1 MRIAHDTIVMVAD
14 GEKSLL
20 FRNEGDE
27 RYPVLA
33 TLAHTEQSHPPS
45 REQGSDAPGR
55 TAASAGARF
64 SRYSETDWHQQAED
78 RFAVQTARELE
89 KAAAAAAAG
98 IIVLAPPRTLGV
110 LRQHWGRRTRE
121 KLLAEIDK
129 DLTHHT
135 SDQVITEIAAEPVPT
150 SSGGSQ

>member
-33 TLAHTEQSHPPS
+33 TLARTEQSHPPS

-55 TAASAGARF
+55 TAASAGHGRSAME
-64 SRYSETDWHQQAED
+64 ETDWHQQAED

-89 KAAAAAAAG
+89 KAAAAAAG

-135 SDQVITEIAAEPVPT
+135 TDQVITAIAAEPVAT

>member
-14 GEKSLL
+14 GEKSLF

-33 TLAHTEQSHPPS
+33 TLARTEQSHAPS

-55 TAASAGARF
+55 TAASAGTRF

-78 RFAVQTARELE
+78 RFAVQTAREVE
-89 KAAAAAAAG
+89 KAAAAAAG

-110 LRQHWGRRTRE
+110 LREHWGRRTRE

-135 SDQVITEIAAEPVPT
+135 TDQVITAIAAEPVAT

>member
-14 GEKSLL
+14 GEKSLF

-27 RYPVLA
+27 RYPELA
-33 TLAHTEQSHPPS
+33 TLARTEQSHAPS

-89 KAAAAAAAG
+89 KAAAAAAG

-110 LRQHWGRRTRE
+110 LREHWGRRTRE

-135 SDQVITEIAAEPVPT
+135 TDQVITAIAAEPVAT